1 VTPTLRTP
9 SDESEP
15 RESASPLF
23 GSRLPNFVIAGVGG
37 AGTTSLFSYL
47 AQHPDICAS
56 SIKEVKYFSPLRYG
70 EPLPPLETYARY
82 FRHCG
87 DERYVM
93 EATPGYFYGGEPL
106 ASAMKER
113 LPDAHVLVVLRDP
126 SARLWSSFN
135 YVKMRLKID
144 KDRTFDDYIET
155 SRDLRSRGMDQLRQF
170 RTYSALSG
178 GFYVEYISPWFET
191 FGPAF
196 RVVFFEDLAADPRR
210 VVEGICEWLEIPA
223 EPAAGIDYA
232 VQNRTVL
239 YKNERVQRLA
249 LAANDRGERFLR
261 RHPLLKAGLRR
272 IYYRFNRD
280 DESARLDPA
289 ARRGVNAIYAASN
302 AALAAE
308 LAARGYTELPAWL
321 R

>member
-1 VTPTLRTP
+1 VTTP
-9 SDESEP
+9 S
-15 RESASPLF
+15 
-23 GSRLPNFVIAGVGG
+23 GSRLPNLIIAGVGG

-56 SIKEVKYFSPLRYG
+56 SIKEVRYFSPLRYG

-82 FRHCG
+82 FRHCEE
-87 DERYVM
+87 ERYVM

-113 LPDAHVLVVLRDP
+113 LPDARVLVILRDP

-135 YVKMRLKID
+135 YVKMRLKIE
-144 KDRTFDDYIET
+144 KDRTFEDYVET
-155 SRDLRSRGMDQLRQF
+155 ARDLRARGLDQRREFSR
-170 RTYSALSG
+170 YSALSS

-210 VVEGICEWLEIPA
+210 VVESICEWLEIAA
-223 EPAAGIDYA
+223 EPAARIDYA

-239 YKNERVQRLA
+239 YKNERIQRLA
-249 LAANDRGERFLR
+249 LAANDRGERFFR
-261 RHPLLKAGLRR
+261 RHPVLKAGLRR
-272 IYYRFNRD
+272 IYYGFNRD
-280 DESARLDPA
+280 DESGRFDPA
-289 ARRGVNAIYAASN
+289 ARRRADAIYSSSN
-302 AALAAE
+302 DVLAAE
-308 LAARGYTELPAWL
+308 LTARGYDELPAWL
-321 R
+321 RTREPSAARA